1 MFVHI
6 DIGIKS
12 AGHVTSPGRVNI
24 QMNRPEGHQAT
35 VTTSVF
41 LRRSIVCAR
50 PGVAVH
56 SSTVFVA
63 DTQNHRIIMVR
74 SLDRCVVQSV
84 NVVFSSQK
92 IDKNSTL
99 HAHWSGNSFL
109 EGANPWIWALGLLQG
124 WHFGVSWF
132 SWLSWAILKILYPRR
147 SQLKAKALWFQ
158 AWKATWRCGLQS
170 MISMNACTQLHTT
183 ACDIDL
189 PKTGQ
194 METQSC
200 IWIYLNLCDFESS
213 MCSTGQI
220 SWMHL
225 ISGRSCAS
233 TSLSF
238 GASAP

>member
-1 MFVHI
+1 MPLASGCLIESSHFHFSLQRVLCNKSSEQGQLAPNLGVKRLSEQFLCVFANCPQACLCI

-24 QMNRPEGHQAT
+24 QMNRPEGHQAK

-41 LRRSIVCAR
+41 LRRSIICHAR

-109 EGANPWIWALGLLQG
+109 EGANP
-124 WHFGVSWF
+124 
-132 SWLSWAILKILYPRR
+132 
-147 SQLKAKALWFQ
+147 
-158 AWKATWRCGLQS
+158 
-170 MISMNACTQLHTT
+170 
-183 ACDIDL
+183 
-189 PKTGQ
+189 
-194 METQSC
+194 
-200 IWIYLNLCDFESS
+200 
-213 MCSTGQI
+213 
-220 SWMHL
+220 
-225 ISGRSCAS
+225 
-233 TSLSF
+233 
-238 GASAP
+238 

>member
-1 MFVHI
+1 MSHRIVAFPFFAAKGAVQQVIGTGATGPELRSEEIIRAIFVCFCKLYPSMFVHI

-24 QMNRPEGHQAT
+24 QMNRPEGHQAK

-41 LRRSIVCAR
+41 LRRSIICHAR

-109 EGANPWIWALGLLQG
+109 EGANP
-124 WHFGVSWF
+124 
-132 SWLSWAILKILYPRR
+132 
-147 SQLKAKALWFQ
+147 
-158 AWKATWRCGLQS
+158 
-170 MISMNACTQLHTT
+170 
-183 ACDIDL
+183 
-189 PKTGQ
+189 
-194 METQSC
+194 
-200 IWIYLNLCDFESS
+200 
-213 MCSTGQI
+213 
-220 SWMHL
+220 
-225 ISGRSCAS
+225 
-233 TSLSF
+233 
-238 GASAP
+238 